1 MTTPSRHEDDDQVS
15 RQIREFVNEDLDID
29 DEVFINEEG
38 VDIPQRKTWKNVI
51 EFNKKMNGKLFKKK
65 EQSFEAEAVKLKVEK
80 AKAEKLKL

>member
-38 VDIPQRKTWKNVI
+38 VDIPQRKT
-51 EFNKKMNGKLFKKK
+51 
-65 EQSFEAEAVKLKVEK
+65 
-80 AKAEKLKL
+80 

>member
-1 MTTPSRHEDDDQVS
+1 M
-15 RQIREFVNEDLDID
+15 NEDLDID

-51 EFNKKMNGKLFKKK
+51 EFNKKMNGKVSKKK